1 MAATN
6 TKNATLNLA
15 KMYNTSRLSDKTRL
29 KGNISKAEL
38 APLINPKGAPS
49 MAGALGQY
57 AKHKAG
63 QGIMQPTK
71 YKESENIKKMLGSTR
86 KHKYTQSGAPVS
98 SASRLA
104 TLVTRMVEKLK
115 EQAKI
120 NLEQRGTA

>member
-6 TKNATLNLA
+6 TKYATLNLA
-15 KMYNTSRLSDKTRL
+15 KMYDTSRLSDKTRL

-57 AKHKAG
+57 AKHKAS
-63 QGIMQPTK
+63 QGIMKPTK
-71 YKESENIKKMLGSTR
+71 YKESENIKKMLSSTR

-98 SASRLA
+98 AAENFARGVSMMMR
-104 TLVTRMVEKLK
+104 KLK

-120 NLEQRGTA
+120 NLEQRDTA